1 MTFIT
6 KDFMLQNETAK
17 QLYHDFAESLPIFD
31 YHCHLDPQQIA
42 EDHKFADVTELWLAG
57 DHYKWRAMRAHGI
70 PEEKIT
76 GNASSEEKF
85 QAWAQTVESV
95 VGNPLY
101 HWTHLELKRYFDVDE
116 LLNSKNWKSV
126 YDQANKTI
134 QEKGLTARTLI
145 ENSNVTFIGTTDNPT
160 DSLEF
165 HDAIREDADFT
176 VEVAPAF
183 RPDEAFAVGEEKF
196 INFVQKLQNVS
207 FKDVTTYKELITE
220 IEARVDY
227 FNERGATISDH
238 GLGKLFYA
246 ESTDEEIEAIF
257 LKALAKK
264 EVTAEENAKYQTRLL
279 SDLGKMYH
287 ARGWVMQIH
296 FGAIRNNNS
305 RMFDLVGA
313 DAGFD
318 STNDQTDVA
327 YALNNILNA
336 LDKEDKLPKTIIYNL
351 NPIYNDVVAS
361 TVANFQ
367 SNNEGIKGKIQF
379 GSGWWFNDTE
389 QGMLR
394 QMEALA
400 DHGLLMHFVGM
411 LTDSRS
417 FVSYPRHEY
426 FRRILCNFIGE
437 RVENGKFPNDQD
449 ILKKLVE
456 NVCYNNAMEYFNKV
470 K

>member
-1 MTFIT
+1 MSFIN

-17 QLYHDFAESLPIFD
+17 QLYHDFAEALPIVD

-42 EDHKFADVTELWLAG
+42 GDYKFADVTELWLAG

-101 HWTHLELKRYFDVDE
+101 HWTHLELKRYFGVDE
-116 LLNSKNWKSV
+116 LLNSKNWKSI
-126 YDQANKTI
+126 YDQANQAIK
-134 QEKGLTARTLI
+134 ENGLTARTLI
-145 ENSNVTFIGTTDNPT
+145 HNSNVTFIGTTDNPT

-176 VEVAPAF
+176 VEVAPSF

-196 INFVQKLQNVS
+196 LNFVDKLQKVS
-207 FKDVTTYKELITE
+207 SKDVTTYKELITE

-227 FNERGATISDH
+227 FNERGAIISDH
-238 GLGKLFYA
+238 GLGKLLYA

-257 LKALAKK
+257 LKGLAQK
-264 EVTAEENAKYQTRLL
+264 EVSAEENAKYQTRLL

-287 ARGWVMQIH
+287 TRGWVMQLH

-318 STNDQTDVA
+318 SINDQTNVA
-327 YALNNILNA
+327 FALNNILNA
-336 LDKEDKLPKTIIYNL
+336 LDKEDKLPKTIVYNL
-351 NPIYNDVVAS
+351 NPTYNDVVAS

-367 SNNEGIKGKIQF
+367 TNNEGIKGKIQF

-449 ILKKLVE
+449 LLKKLVE
-456 NVCYNNAMEYFNKV
+456 NICYNNAMEYFNRV

>member
-1 MTFIT
+1 M
-6 KDFMLQNETAK
+6 
-17 QLYHDFAESLPIFD
+17 QL
-31 YHCHLDPQQIA
+31 
-42 EDHKFADVTELWLAG
+42 
-57 DHYKWRAMRAHGI
+57 
-70 PEEKIT
+70 
-76 GNASSEEKF
+76 
-85 QAWAQTVESV
+85 
-95 VGNPLY
+95 
-101 HWTHLELKRYFDVDE
+101 
-116 LLNSKNWKSV
+116 
-126 YDQANKTI
+126 
-134 QEKGLTARTLI
+134 
-145 ENSNVTFIGTTDNPT
+145 
-160 DSLEF
+160 
-165 HDAIREDADFT
+165 
-176 VEVAPAF
+176 
-183 RPDEAFAVGEEKF
+183 
-196 INFVQKLQNVS
+196 
-207 FKDVTTYKELITE
+207 
-220 IEARVDY
+220 
-227 FNERGATISDH
+227 
-238 GLGKLFYA
+238 
-246 ESTDEEIEAIF
+246 
-257 LKALAKK
+257 
-264 EVTAEENAKYQTRLL
+264 
-279 SDLGKMYH
+279 
-287 ARGWVMQIH
+287 H

-318 STNDQTDVA
+318 SINDQTDVA

-361 TVANFQ
+361 AVANFQ

-437 RVENGKFPNDQD
+437 RVENGKFPNNQEL
-449 ILKKLVE
+449 LKKLIE
-456 NVCYNNAMEYFNKV
+456 NVCYNNAMRYFNKA

>member
-1 MTFIT
+1 MSFIN

-17 QLYHDFAESLPIFD
+17 QLYHDFAEALPIVD

-42 EDHKFADVTELWLAG
+42 GDYKFADVTELWLAG

-101 HWTHLELKRYFDVDE
+101 HWTHLELKRYFGVDE
-116 LLNSKNWKSV
+116 LLNSKNWKSI
-126 YDQANKTI
+126 YDQANQAIK
-134 QEKGLTARTLI
+134 ENGLTARTLI
-145 ENSNVTFIGTTDNPT
+145 HNSNVTFIGTTDNPT

-176 VEVAPAF
+176 VEVAPSF

-196 INFVQKLQNVS
+196 LNFVDKLQKVS
-207 FKDVTTYKELITE
+207 SKDVTTYKELITE

-227 FNERGATISDH
+227 FNERGAIISDH
-238 GLGKLFYA
+238 GLGKLLYA

-257 LKALAKK
+257 LKGLAQK
-264 EVTAEENAKYQTRLL
+264 EVSAEENAKYQTRLL

-287 ARGWVMQIH
+287 ARGWVMQLH

-318 STNDQTDVA
+318 SINDQTNVA
-327 YALNNILNA
+327 FALNNILNA
-336 LDKEDKLPKTIIYNL
+336 LDKEDKLPKTIVYNL
-351 NPIYNDVVAS
+351 NPTYNDVVAS

-367 SNNEGIKGKIQF
+367 TNNEGIKGKIQF

-437 RVENGKFPNDQD
+437 RVENGKFPNDQEL
-449 ILKKLVE
+449 LKKLVE
-456 NVCYNNAMEYFNKV
+456 NICYNNAMEYFNKV
-470 K
+470 N